1 MINYFPI
8 NGISFNMNIKE
19 YRNVSLSVK
28 RVPHCT
34 TSVAI
39 MDYQEM
45 QLLMLYVKVCIYF
58 ILRLGIQIH

>member
-1 MINYFPI
+1 
-8 NGISFNMNIKE
+8 MNIKE
-19 YRNVSLSVK
+19 YSLSVK
-28 RVPHCT
+28 IVPHCT